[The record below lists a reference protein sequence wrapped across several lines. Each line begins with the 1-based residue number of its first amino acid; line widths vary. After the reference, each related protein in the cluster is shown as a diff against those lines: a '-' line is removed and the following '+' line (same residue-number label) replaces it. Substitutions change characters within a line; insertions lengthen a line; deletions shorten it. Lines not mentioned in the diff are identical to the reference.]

1 MNKLVIRPANVAD
14 LPGILTLYA
23 QPDMD
28 DGDVLPLEEAEVIF
42 ARMCR
47 YPDYTLIVAV
57 DERGI
62 AGSLALLIMD
72 NLAHRGARSA
82 IVEDVVV
89 APNRH
94 GLGVGTS
101 LMRDAMARATMKH
114 CYKLV
119 LSSNAKRVRA
129 HEFYDKLGFRRHG
142 ISFWI
147 DLPPDGTSG
156 EEAR

>member
-1 MNKLVIRPANVAD
+1 MSELVIRPANVAD

-23 QPDMD
+23 QPEID
-28 DGDVLPLEEAEVIF
+28 DGDVLSLEEAEVIF

-57 DERGI
+57 DDRGI

-89 APNRH
+89 EPGRQ
-94 GLGVGTS
+94 GRGIGTA
-101 LMRDAMARATMKH
+101 LMRDAMTRAAAKG

-119 LSSNAKRVRA
+119 LSSNGKRTRA
-129 HEFYDKLGFRRHG
+129 HEFYDRLGFHRHG

-147 DLPPDGTSG
+147 DLPSGGMSG
-156 EEAR
+156 EGAR

>member
-1 MNKLVIRPANVAD
+1 MSELVIRPANVAD

-23 QPDMD
+23 QPSMD

-42 ARMCR
+42 GRMCR

-89 APNRH
+89 DPRRQ
-94 GLGVGTS
+94 GCGIGTA
-101 LMRDAMARATMKH
+101 LMRDAMMRAAAKD

-119 LSSNAKRVRA
+119 LSSNAKRTRA
-129 HEFYDKLGFRRHG
+129 HEFYDRLGFHRHG
-142 ISFWI
+142 VSFWV
-147 DLPPDGTSG
+147 DLPSPEVAG
-156 EEAR
+156 EGGR